1 MSKHAFWQALVFTV
15 IVFSLG
21 LLLGYFIEVKQSQS
35 AYSEIMGSELNILD
49 EQLRQQIIS
58 DLNVSCVNAKES
70 LFSFA
75 DKIYEDAIDLD
86 DSDTTGRLSDL
97 TALHRRYDLLRT
109 MLLIEAMSIKERCN
123 EDFHIINYLYL
134 YNAEDIEINSIQNY
148 FSRQIFDLKMN
159 HPQDLIIIPIAVDTN
174 IESINLLV
182 KSSGLK
188 KFPVIV
194 VDKNKIVSEFKTLDE
209 LEALVFDNTNS
220 P

>member
-35 AYSEIMGSELNILD
+35 AYSDIMSSELNILD